1 LQPRLPWA
9 ATFRRN
15 RIVKSEADVIMKQL
29 RTIFTVLIL
38 LAGVA
43 VGVMFALQNKQAVPL
58 DMLVFTFAP
67 RSLALW
73 ILAAF
78 ALGGLAGLLISWLYL
93 LRARASLG
101 SARRQLAR
109 TRAELEQ
116 VRSANMQPRST
127 ELTVSE

>member
-1 LQPRLPWA
+1 
-9 ATFRRN
+9 
-15 RIVKSEADVIMKQL
+15 MKQL

-38 LAGVA
+38 LAGIG
-43 VGVMFALQNKQAVPL
+43 VGVLFALQNKQAVPL
-58 DMLVFTFAP
+58 DMLVVTFPP

-116 VRSANMQPRST
+116 VRSANMRPRST